1 MNLVRK
7 SEKDSFD
14 LCLVSSRSL
23 IDTSSFVL
31 YSYCFKK
38 VEHNS
43 FQSARIDFSNPWYQ
57 LTAMPSKDSTNNLAT
72 IDIRALVVLIV
83 VVYWLRWILGSP
95 VPSNF
100 YSCGILNLSGS
111 SSLSMHNMSSNQ
123 MSSLYPTLTSAL
135 SSWASFDSVLASV

>member
-14 LCLVSSRSL
+14 LCLVNSRSL

-43 FQSARIDFSNPWYQ
+43 FQSAQIDFSNPWYQ
-57 LTAMPSKDSTNNLAT
+57 LTAMPFKDSTNNLAT
-72 IDIRALVVLIV
+72 IDIGALVVLIV
-83 VVYWLRWILGSP
+83 IMY
-95 VPSNF
+95 
-100 YSCGILNLSGS
+100 
-111 SSLSMHNMSSNQ
+111 
-123 MSSLYPTLTSAL
+123 
-135 SSWASFDSVLASV
+135 